1 MCGLGVAMVGFV
13 CLCICGSEVGG
24 IAVDLSLCW
33 VFFFFFGDV
42 VHFRGVDGMV
52 WDDVELKRQKKF
64 GGSDKLIGMCLSWP

>member
-1 MCGLGVAMVGFV
+1 MVWGLPWWVLCACVSAVQRWEGSLWIYLFVG
-13 CLCICGSEVGG
+13 
-24 IAVDLSLCW
+24 
-33 VFFFFFGDV
+33 FFFFFGDV